1 MSILVYISGG
11 SCFSGITT
19 YNIPTFLTL
28 VLIRGGLI
36 SQKNVG
42 TATLSQGGAY
52 MPVNTVAKKHSN
64 GTLADPI
71 KSYTAA
77 TRMLLEL
84 PRNRLVHSVGD

>member
-1 MSILVYISGG
+1 MPTRCQDSDPLQGG
-11 SCFSGITT
+11 CL
-19 YNIPTFLTL
+19 YA
-28 VLIRGGLI
+28 RGAY
-36 SQKNVG
+36 SE
-42 TATLSQGGAY
+42 GGAY

-84 PRNRLVHSVGD
+84 PRNRLVHSVRD

>member
-1 MSILVYISGG
+1 M
-11 SCFSGITT
+11 ITKHCPINLAYKPPLAMPPPKRGHLSRT
-19 YNIPTFLTL
+19 GHIG
-28 VLIRGGLI
+28 GGLY
-36 SQKNVG
+36 
-42 TATLSQGGAY
+42 A
-52 MPVNTVAKKHSN
+52 TVAKKHSN